1 MTRYD
6 GSIPNSAS
14 AAATAMAPSGS
25 SGPFARAGTQAAI
38 KLNPRADTVCLP
50 GDAPSVHNPIT
61 LTAADRGSSFL
72 AMPGEATR

>member
-1 MTRYD
+1 MTGYD

-14 AAATAMAPSGS
+14 GAATAMAPGGS
-25 SGPFARAGTQAAI
+25 SAPFARAGTQAAI
-38 KLNPRADTVCLP
+38 KLNPRADTVCLR
-50 GDAPSVHNPIT
+50 GGASSVPNPIT